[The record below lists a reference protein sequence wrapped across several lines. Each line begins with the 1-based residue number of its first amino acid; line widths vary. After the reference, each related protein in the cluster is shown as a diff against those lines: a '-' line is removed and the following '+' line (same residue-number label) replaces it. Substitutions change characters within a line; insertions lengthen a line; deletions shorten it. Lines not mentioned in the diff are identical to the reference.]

1 MRIEVNGVRIFFDVE
16 GAKLV
21 PDGPIMRERPTLI
34 LLHGGPGLD
43 HSGYKPGMSQLADVC
58 QVVYYDQRGHGRSDL
73 STPEHWNLEQ
83 WADDLVGLCAALE
96 IEKPIVM
103 GVSFGGNVAIA
114 YATKYPAH
122 PAKLILGSTRAATGN
137 FEISLAVFERL
148 GGAEARE
155 VAKRFFDDPRR
166 EHFEDFIRVCYPLY
180 NRAPRD
186 HEEGQRRIRTDEV
199 AQHFRRGE
207 FLTMDYL
214 SDLARVQ
221 CPALVFGGEDDPMV
235 PIEFQEDIAAA
246 LPQRLVQFLR
256 VPNAGH
262 NPMRDDPT
270 VYDSIREFILS

>member
-1 MRIEVNGVRIFFDVE
+1 
-16 GAKLV
+16 
-21 PDGPIMRERPTLI
+21 
-34 LLHGGPGLD
+34 
-43 HSGYKPGMSQLADVC
+43 MSQLADIC
-58 QVVYYDQRGHGRSDL
+58 QVVYFDHRGHGRSDL
-73 STPEHWNLEQ
+73 STPEHWNLDQ

-122 PAKLILGSTRAATGN
+122 PAKLILGSTRAATAN

-155 VAKRFFDDPRR
+155 VAQRYFDDPGS
-166 EHFEDFIRVCYPLY
+166 EHFKDFVRVCIPLY

-186 HEEGQRRIRTDEV
+186 HEEGQRVIRTDEV
-199 AQHFRRGE
+199 AATFPARRVPYAW
-207 FLTMDYL
+207 TIC

-235 PIEFQEDIAAA
+235 PIEFQADIAAA
-246 LPQRLVQFLR
+246 LPATPGAVPSRAQCGPRPHARRSDGVRLDSR
-256 VPNAGH
+256 VHHGGSGSVRVEVNGVRIFFDVEGAKLVPDGPVCA
-262 NPMRDDPT
+262 R
-270 VYDSIREFILS
+270 SRR